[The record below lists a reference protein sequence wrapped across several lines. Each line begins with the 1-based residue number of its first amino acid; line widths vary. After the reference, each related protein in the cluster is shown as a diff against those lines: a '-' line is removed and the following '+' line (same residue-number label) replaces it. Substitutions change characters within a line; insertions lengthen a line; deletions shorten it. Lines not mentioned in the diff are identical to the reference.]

1 MYRTS
6 SECLHLHLGFL
17 HQQIPLVMKSLC
29 ACGILVLQA
38 SSVFG
43 CVKDYNSPSF
53 FDPHAGLQKRQETQF
68 PPVLTEQEAI
78 LVNSIDNVTLE
89 EWNYYYAHSYHLAGT
104 NRTIAQWTADRWSES
119 GFDSRLV
126 EYRTISIPL
135 LA

>member
-1 MYRTS
+1 
-6 SECLHLHLGFL
+6 
-17 HQQIPLVMKSLC
+17 MKSFC
-29 ACGILVLQA
+29 VCGILVLQA

-43 CVKDYNSPSF
+43 CVKDYKALSF
-53 FDPHAGLQKRQETQF
+53 FNPQVGLQKRQETQF

-126 EYRTISIPL
+126 EYRMLLIPL
-135 LA
+135 PTCEC